1 MILLSILIP
10 TIKKR
15 TFTLYKLVDHLKD
28 QVGPQQSFYM
38 QPGDTIDSK
47 ILHLFFR
54 EVDIIIYLDEGEIPT
69 GKKRNKLYEMAQS
82 KYCIS
87 LDDDDWVPDYYVCE
101 LLEAAKSDAD
111 CFGIN
116 GVMITDNVK
125 TETWSISK
133 DHPYK
138 TVRTNLGNHY
148 KRYPNHITGIKS
160 EICKKFKFPDVSFG
174 EDFDWATQIH
184 NSGLIKT
191 EYTIHKPLYEYRYNS
206 QK

>member
-10 TIKKR
+10 STYDRSVMTEELEEHLSKQCGDMVDWEIYEMGHGF
-15 TFTLYKLVDHLKD
+15 TFHTSTYKEVEIFIYYDHG
-28 QVGPQQSFYM
+28 VI
-38 QPGDTIDSK
+38 TT
-47 ILHLFFR
+47 
-54 EVDIIIYLDEGEIPT
+54 GE
-69 GKKRNKLYEMAQS
+69 KRNFLYHNAKG
-82 KYCIS
+82 KYS
-87 LDDDDWVPDYYVCE
+87 VSVDSDDWVPDYYVCE
-101 LLEAAKSDAD
+101 LLEAAKSEAD
-111 CFGIN
+111 CFAIN

-138 TVRTNLGNHY
+138 TVTGNMGKHY
-148 KRYPNHITGIKS
+148 LRYPNHICPIKS
-160 EICKKFKFPDVSFG
+160 EICKQFKFPDTTFG
-174 EDFDWATQIH
+174 EDYDWATQIH